1 MTTRGLRAMGFD
13 PALLWL
19 LAAPA
24 WVVGRPSG
32 SGEGHGVVG
41 AAVADAAREVR
52 RRHVMP
58 HMTWPARRVAPWRVG
73 RAAMRVQRRLCRP
86 RV

>member
-1 MTTRGLRAMGFD
+1 MTTRGLRAMGVD

-52 RRHVMP
+52 QAARDAAHDLAGEARGAMESQPRRDEG
-58 HMTWPARRVAPWRVG
+58 PAPAPTSR
-73 RAAMRVQRRLCRP
+73 
-86 RV
+86 